1 MLRSASRASLLCY
14 LLLAVIL
21 PQKSYG
27 FQFRSSS
34 ITAQPTS
41 IRQHSRL
48 KAAIIDPADI
58 PAVLATAQHAI
69 DLPVSILS
77 AILTTSI
84 VAPSPDALAHLHAAA
99 TATAIPMAKA
109 ATATAIPMAKA
120 ATTTIQEMTPVAG
133 DAIQTQA
140 QQAMDSGWK
149 VIDATKFVHGGQPS
163 FPGFSE
169 TKSIVAP
176 HLLPGPS
183 DEAVTMTDWP
193 QNMFKARMEYVSTII
208 RAIQK
213 LPYVAFGYVLL
224 EFFFLRSGVD
234 IYKEDVEDD
243 PSGVLAETVSDNGVR
258 VAIFFGLA
266 VFTYIIS

>member
-1 MLRSASRASLLCY
+1 MTRSAARVSLLCSLSY
-14 LLLAVIL
+14 ILTLAVIM
-21 PQKSYG
+21 PQKSFG
-27 FQFRSSS
+27 FQTRSTST
-34 ITAQPTS
+34 TAQPAS
-41 IRQHSRL
+41 IRRQLSQL

-58 PAVLATAQHAI
+58 SSVLATAQHAS
-69 DLPVSILS
+69 DLSVSTLS
-77 AILTTSI
+77 ALLTTSI
-84 VAPSPDALAHLHAAA
+84 VPPSPDALAHLHAATTA
-99 TATAIPMAKA
+99 TTATAVPMV
-109 ATATAIPMAKA
+109 KA
-120 ATTTIQEMTPVAG
+120 ATTMLPAAG

-140 QQAMDSGWK
+140 QQAIDSGFK
-149 VIDATKFVHGGQPS
+149 VMDATKFVHGGQAS

-193 QNMFKARMEYVSTII
+193 QNMFKARMEYVGTII

-234 IYKEDVEDD
+234 IYKEDVEED

-266 VFTYIIS
+266 LFTYIIS